1 MSPHSPVALGQSG
14 GVIPGG
20 QQEGRFST
28 GDGVVVVSKPSLKG
42 RIQGSI
48 LVPMTAATRN
58 KVLSLYSRLFR
69 IARNWQA
76 QSGVKQ
82 DTEAERNYIVLE
94 ARSLFRQNQKLTDQ
108 ESVKRCIDEC
118 EARIE
123 MGLHYRNPFPRAS
136 YLPPMGLATQKGR
149 RLLGQQRLRRQA
161 KPVYLQSQDDT

>member
-1 MSPHSPVALGQSG
+1 MSLA
-14 GVIPGG
+14 
-20 QQEGRFST
+20 
-28 GDGVVVVSKPSLKG
+28 G